1 MGGLFA
7 FVIIGIISGWLAGKL
22 TKGKGFGLVGDL
34 IVGVIG
40 ALIGGFIFSIFG
52 FHAFSI
58 IGKII
63 TSVVGAV
70 IFLYIIRQFK

>member
-1 MGGLFA
+1 MGGLIA
-7 FVIIGIISGWLAGKL
+7 FIIIGIISGWLAGKL

-34 IVGVIG
+34 VVGVIG

>member
-1 MGGLFA
+1 MGGLIA

-22 TKGKGFGLVGDL
+22 TKGKGFGLAGDL
-34 IVGVIG
+34 VVGVIG
-40 ALIGGFIFSIFG
+40 ALLGGFIFSIFG